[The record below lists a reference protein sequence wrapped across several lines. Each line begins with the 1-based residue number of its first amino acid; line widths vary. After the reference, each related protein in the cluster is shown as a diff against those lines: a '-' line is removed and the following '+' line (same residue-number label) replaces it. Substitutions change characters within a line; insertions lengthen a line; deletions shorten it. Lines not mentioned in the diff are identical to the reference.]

1 MENVYYINL
10 NHRKDRKKY
19 IEGHL
24 KQLNW
29 KYNRFNAVQLK
40 NGAIGCSMSH
50 LKILQN
56 AKAEDLEYVVIVE
69 DDFKCINIR
78 EMNKK
83 LTKIMSEN
91 NNFDVL
97 LLGGNIIP
105 PYKVVNNDAVQVNH
119 SQTTI
124 GYMVKKHYYDILISN
139 IKEGIELLMK
149 NPTEKIKYAIDKYW
163 IQLQKRDKWYIV
175 FPLMVT
181 QLDGYSDIEGKVTNY
196 DHLMLDHEKK
206 WFFERQKMY
215 MNMV

>member
-10 NHRKDRKKY
+10 NHRKDRKEY
-19 IEGHL
+19 IEKHL
-24 KQLNW
+24 NQLNW
-29 KYNRFNAVQLK
+29 KYKRFNALQLN

-50 LKILQN
+50 LKILQD

-69 DDFKCINIR
+69 DDFKCLNIK
-78 EMNKK
+78 EMNEK

-91 NNFDVL
+91 NDFDVL

-105 PYKVVNNDAVQVNH
+105 PYNVISEHAIQVSH

-149 NPTEKIKYAIDKYW
+149 NPTKKFKYAIDMYW
-163 IQLQKRDKWYIV
+163 IQLQKRHKWYIV

-181 QLDGYSDIEGKVTNY
+181 QLEGYSDIEEKLTNY

-206 WFFERQKMY
+206 KFFERKKMY
-215 MNMV
+215 MHMV